1 MNRRKKKKKR
11 KTKLLLS
18 IEDTRP
24 GWTRRTE
31 ECPKEVS
38 MSLLPYAFS
47 CMARWSISCC
57 LCVECV
63 CSYQQS
69 LAVTLT
75 EGLLLL
81 HLESKAS
88 LPQPKNHPLPFRE
101 SCWSSQCSPSALKE
115 TLPVTNLF
123 WVDPAAKKR
132 TSSIDIEPNWADPC
146 RRLTCIKL
154 AFLRICW
161 VLLGFFRIPEHWPV
175 WNNCHR
181 VTVSFYWMQMK

>member
-1 MNRRKKKKKR
+1 MIFSVQNSFSHSMVLFSFFFFLSLCRLIKWIEEKNKR
-11 KTKLLLS
+11 KTKLISS

-31 ECPKEVS
+31 KCLKEVS

-81 HLESKAS
+81 HLESKAP
-88 LPQPKNHPLPFRE
+88 LPRPKNHPLPFRE
-101 SCWSSQCSPSALKE
+101 SCRGSHSSLSSLKQ
-115 TLPVTNLF
+115 TLPVASPF
-123 WVDPAAKKR
+123 WADPAAKKKEF
-132 TSSIDIEPNWADPC
+132 SH
-146 RRLTCIKL
+146 
-154 AFLRICW
+154 
-161 VLLGFFRIPEHWPV
+161 G
-175 WNNCHR
+175 
-181 VTVSFYWMQMK
+181 